1 MFSIAKAETYPAP
14 VGDGDVSAWKHAYY
28 VIVRLVQLAGRVH
41 MARFPGDFLQKVRDN
56 TNILDVVGSY
66 VSLKKKG
73 KRYWACCPFH
83 QEKTPSFSVSPEDG
97 LYYCFGCHAGGD
109 VFSFV
114 EKMENLSF
122 TEAVERLAEAAHLEL
137 PQAEVSPEEKRR
149 KQFNDELYHA
159 MELAVVYFH
168 NCLRR
173 TNMGKPGLAY
183 FKRRHL
189 TDETIDRFKLGFA
202 PDSWHKLYGDFR
214 TIKHISDTVLVT
226 SGLVGHK
233 NGRYYDTFRN
243 RCMFPILNLKGKP
256 VAFGGRVMDDSKPKY
271 LNSPETPIFNKR
283 QLLFALYQALP
294 EIRRTRQVIMVEGY
308 MDAISLHAHGV
319 TNAVASLGTAF
330 TIEQARLLKRYADE
344 VVFSYDMDAAGQNAT
359 RRALEIAGTTGLKMR
374 VLHLS
379 EGKDPDEFVNKYG
392 GEAYKEAVA
401 QAIPALDYL
410 FNSLLETHDRTS
422 LEGQHLILNDMFTVL
437 SARGDSFEFN
447 TYIQKMA
454 RALKVD
460 EGLVRNEARL
470 FARKNNPRVYI
481 SQRVQNI
488 TESVEEDKEKI
499 EALEK
504 AIIRYCF
511 ITGRRPDGWEYL
523 STHTFSNAFCG
534 RMYGILATLYAAG
547 QPWTKENAQGLMEH
561 EDMEYLAPLLVKEGR
576 IAISPWEEYVRPLV
590 ILTLQK
596 EYRVH
601 TEKAAEMLRQGKKQ
615 EAAEE
620 QLLCLKINRQIR
632 NLRKG

>member
-1 MFSIAKAETYPAP
+1 
-14 VGDGDVSAWKHAYY
+14 
-28 VIVRLVQLAGRVH
+28 

-137 PQAEVSPEEKRR
+137 PQAEISPEEKRR

-319 TNAVASLGTAF
+319 MNAVASLGTAF

-422 LEGQHLILNDMFTVL
+422 LEGQPLILNDMFTVL

-481 SQRVQNI
+481 SQRVQNM
-488 TESVEEDKEKI
+488 TESVEEDKEKEKI

-576 IAISPWEEYVRPLV
+576 IAISPWEEYIRPLV

>member
-1 MFSIAKAETYPAP
+1 
-14 VGDGDVSAWKHAYY
+14 
-28 VIVRLVQLAGRVH
+28 

-308 MDAISLHAHGV
+308 MDAISLHAQGV
-319 TNAVASLGTAF
+319 MNAVASLGTAF

-454 RALKVD
+454 RVLKVD

-481 SQRVQNI
+481 SQRVQNM
-488 TESVEEDKEKI
+488 TESVEEDKEKEKI

-576 IAISPWEEYVRPLV
+576 IAISPWEEYIRPLV

>member
-1 MFSIAKAETYPAP
+1 
-14 VGDGDVSAWKHAYY
+14 
-28 VIVRLVQLAGRVH
+28 

-576 IAISPWEEYVRPLV
+576 IAISPWEEYIRPLV

>member
-1 MFSIAKAETYPAP
+1 MTET
-14 VGDGDVSAWKHAYY
+14 
-28 VIVRLVQLAGRVH
+28 LVQWFVQNLGGSAAKELIIFIISMIPILELRGGLLAAGP
-41 MARFPGDFLQKVRDN
+41 AFLNVPMWRAIPICIIGN
-56 TNILDVVGSY
+56 LIPVPFILLFITKIFTW
-66 VSLKKKG
+66 LKGTKHLK
-73 KRYWACCPFH
+73 P
-83 QEKTPSFSVSPEDG
+83 
-97 LYYCFGCHAGGD
+97 
-109 VFSFV
+109 FV

-410 FNSLLETHDRTS
+410 FKSLLETHDRTS

-576 IAISPWEEYVRPLV
+576 IAISPWEEYIRPLV

>member
-1 MFSIAKAETYPAP
+1 
-14 VGDGDVSAWKHAYY
+14 
-28 VIVRLVQLAGRVH
+28 

-109 VFSFV
+109 IFSFV

-202 PDSWHKLYGDFR
+202 PDSWQKLYGDFR

-488 TESVEEDKEKI
+488 TESVEEDKEKEKI

-523 STHTFSNAFCG
+523 STHAFSNAFCG

-576 IAISPWEEYVRPLV
+576 IAISPWEEYIRPLV

>member
-1 MFSIAKAETYPAP
+1 
-14 VGDGDVSAWKHAYY
+14 
-28 VIVRLVQLAGRVH
+28 

-410 FNSLLETHDRTS
+410 FKSLLETHDRTS

-576 IAISPWEEYVRPLV
+576 IAISPWEEYIRPLV

-620 QLLCLKINRQIR
+620 QLLCLKINKQIR

>member
-1 MFSIAKAETYPAP
+1 
-14 VGDGDVSAWKHAYY
+14 
-28 VIVRLVQLAGRVH
+28 

-122 TEAVERLAEAAHLEL
+122 TEVVERLAEAAHLEL
-137 PQAEVSPEEKRR
+137 PRAEVSPEEKRR

-488 TESVEEDKEKI
+488 TESMEEDKEKEKI

-576 IAISPWEEYVRPLV
+576 IAISPWEEYIRPLV

>member
-1 MFSIAKAETYPAP
+1 
-14 VGDGDVSAWKHAYY
+14 
-28 VIVRLVQLAGRVH
+28 

-137 PQAEVSPEEKRR
+137 PRAEVSPEEKRR

-202 PDSWHKLYGDFR
+202 PDLWHKLYGDFR

-488 TESVEEDKEKI
+488 TESVGEDKEKEKI

-576 IAISPWEEYVRPLV
+576 IAISPWEEYIRPLV

-615 EAAEE
+615 EAAKE

>member
-1 MFSIAKAETYPAP
+1 
-14 VGDGDVSAWKHAYY
+14 
-28 VIVRLVQLAGRVH
+28 

-122 TEAVERLAEAAHLEL
+122 MEAVERLAEAAHLEL

-410 FNSLLETHDRTS
+410 FNLLLETHDRTS

-454 RALKVD
+454 RVLKVD

-481 SQRVQNI
+481 SQRVQNM
-488 TESVEEDKEKI
+488 TESVEEDKEKEKI

>member
-1 MFSIAKAETYPAP
+1 
-14 VGDGDVSAWKHAYY
+14 
-28 VIVRLVQLAGRVH
+28 

-168 NCLRR
+168 NCLSR

-410 FNSLLETHDRTS
+410 FKSLLETHDRTS

-488 TESVEEDKEKI
+488 TESVEEDKEKEKI

-576 IAISPWEEYVRPLV
+576 IAISPWEEYIRPLV

-620 QLLCLKINRQIR
+620 QLLCLKINKQIR

>member
-1 MFSIAKAETYPAP
+1 
-14 VGDGDVSAWKHAYY
+14 
-28 VIVRLVQLAGRVH
+28 

-56 TNILDVVGSY
+56 TNILDVVGAY

-410 FNSLLETHDRTS
+410 FKSLLETHDRTS

-488 TESVEEDKEKI
+488 TESVEEDKEKEKI

-576 IAISPWEEYVRPLV
+576 IAISPWEEYIRPLV

>member
-1 MFSIAKAETYPAP
+1 
-14 VGDGDVSAWKHAYY
+14 
-28 VIVRLVQLAGRVH
+28 

-137 PQAEVSPEEKRR
+137 PRAEVSPEEKRR

-488 TESVEEDKEKI
+488 TESVEEDKEKEKI

-534 RMYGILATLYAAG
+534 RVYGILATLYAAG

-576 IAISPWEEYVRPLV
+576 IAISLWEEYIRPLV

-615 EAAEE
+615 EAAKE

>member
-1 MFSIAKAETYPAP
+1 
-14 VGDGDVSAWKHAYY
+14 
-28 VIVRLVQLAGRVH
+28 

-109 VFSFV
+109 IFSFV

-214 TIKHISDTVLVT
+214 TIKHIPDTVLVT

-488 TESVEEDKEKI
+488 TESVEEDKEKEKI

-511 ITGRRPDGWEYL
+511 IAGRRPDGWEYL

-576 IAISPWEEYVRPLV
+576 IAISPWEEYIRPLV

>member
-1 MFSIAKAETYPAP
+1 
-14 VGDGDVSAWKHAYY
+14 
-28 VIVRLVQLAGRVH
+28 

-122 TEAVERLAEAAHLEL
+122 MEAVERLAEAAHLEL

-410 FNSLLETHDRTS
+410 FKSLLETHDRTS

-488 TESVEEDKEKI
+488 TESVEEDKEKEKI

-523 STHTFSNAFCG
+523 STYTFSNAFCG

-561 EDMEYLAPLLVKEGR
+561 EDLEYLAPLLVKEGR
-576 IAISPWEEYVRPLV
+576 IAISPWEEYIRPLV

>member
-1 MFSIAKAETYPAP
+1 
-14 VGDGDVSAWKHAYY
+14 
-28 VIVRLVQLAGRVH
+28 

-122 TEAVERLAEAAHLEL
+122 TEAVERLAEAVHLEL

-410 FNSLLETHDRTS
+410 FKSLLETHDRTS

-488 TESVEEDKEKI
+488 TESVEEDKEKEKI

-547 QPWTKENAQGLMEH
+547 QPWTKENARGLMEH

-576 IAISPWEEYVRPLV
+576 IAISPWEEYIRPLV

>member
-1 MFSIAKAETYPAP
+1 
-14 VGDGDVSAWKHAYY
+14 
-28 VIVRLVQLAGRVH
+28 

-294 EIRRTRQVIMVEGY
+294 EIRRTRQVVMVEGY

-410 FNSLLETHDRTS
+410 FKSLLETHDRTS

-488 TESVEEDKEKI
+488 TESVEEDKEKEKI

-534 RMYGILATLYAAG
+534 RMYGILDTLYAAG

-576 IAISPWEEYVRPLV
+576 IAISPWEEYIRPLV

>member
-1 MFSIAKAETYPAP
+1 
-14 VGDGDVSAWKHAYY
+14 
-28 VIVRLVQLAGRVH
+28 

-137 PQAEVSPEEKRR
+137 PRAEVSPEEKRR

-173 TNMGKPGLAY
+173 TNMGNPGLAY

-488 TESVEEDKEKI
+488 TESVEEDKEKEKI

-534 RMYGILATLYAAG
+534 RMYGILATLYATG

-576 IAISPWEEYVRPLV
+576 IAISPWEEYIRPLV

-615 EAAEE
+615 EAAKE

>member
-1 MFSIAKAETYPAP
+1 
-14 VGDGDVSAWKHAYY
+14 
-28 VIVRLVQLAGRVH
+28 

-56 TNILDVVGSY
+56 TNILDVVGAY

-410 FNSLLETHDRTS
+410 FKSLLETHDRTS

-454 RALKVD
+454 RVLKVD

-488 TESVEEDKEKI
+488 TESVEEDKEKEKI

-576 IAISPWEEYVRPLV
+576 IAISPWEEYIRPLV

>member
-1 MFSIAKAETYPAP
+1 
-14 VGDGDVSAWKHAYY
+14 
-28 VIVRLVQLAGRVH
+28 

-66 VSLKKKG
+66 VPLKKKG

-401 QAIPALDYL
+401 QAISALDYL

-481 SQRVQNI
+481 SQRVQNM
-488 TESVEEDKEKI
+488 TESVEEDKEKEKI

-576 IAISPWEEYVRPLV
+576 IAISPWEEYIRPLV

>member
-1 MFSIAKAETYPAP
+1 
-14 VGDGDVSAWKHAYY
+14 
-28 VIVRLVQLAGRVH
+28 

-137 PQAEVSPEEKRR
+137 PRAEVSPEEKRR

-410 FNSLLETHDRTS
+410 FNSLLETDDRTS

-488 TESVEEDKEKI
+488 TESVEEDKEKEKI

-576 IAISPWEEYVRPLV
+576 IAISPWEEYIRPLV

>member
-1 MFSIAKAETYPAP
+1 
-14 VGDGDVSAWKHAYY
+14 
-28 VIVRLVQLAGRVH
+28 

-214 TIKHISDTVLVT
+214 TIKHIPDTVLVT

-344 VVFSYDMDAAGQNAT
+344 VVFSYDMDAAGQKAT

-488 TESVEEDKEKI
+488 TESVEEDKEKEKI

-576 IAISPWEEYVRPLV
+576 IAISPWEEYIRPLV

>member
-1 MFSIAKAETYPAP
+1 
-14 VGDGDVSAWKHAYY
+14 
-28 VIVRLVQLAGRVH
+28 

-109 VFSFV
+109 IFSFV

-214 TIKHISDTVLVT
+214 TIKHIPDTVLVT

-488 TESVEEDKEKI
+488 TESVEEDKEKEKI

-534 RMYGILATLYAAG
+534 RMYGVLATLYAAG

-576 IAISPWEEYVRPLV
+576 IAISPWEEYIRPLV

-601 TEKAAEMLRQGKKQ
+601 TEKAAEMLRQGQKQ

>member
-1 MFSIAKAETYPAP
+1 
-14 VGDGDVSAWKHAYY
+14 
-28 VIVRLVQLAGRVH
+28 

-137 PQAEVSPEEKRR
+137 PRAEVSPEEKRR

-488 TESVEEDKEKI
+488 TESVEEDKEKEKI

-576 IAISPWEEYVRPLV
+576 IAISPWEEYIRPLV

-601 TEKAAEMLRQGKKQ
+601 TEKAEEMLRQGKKQ
-615 EAAEE
+615 EAAKE
-620 QLLCLKINRQIR
+620 QLLCIKINRQIR

>member
-1 MFSIAKAETYPAP
+1 
-14 VGDGDVSAWKHAYY
+14 
-28 VIVRLVQLAGRVH
+28 

-226 SGLVGHK
+226 SGLVGYK

-454 RALKVD
+454 RVLKVD

-481 SQRVQNI
+481 SQRVQNM
-488 TESVEEDKEKI
+488 TESVEEDKEKEKI

-511 ITGRRPDGWEYL
+511 ITGRHPDGWEYL

-576 IAISPWEEYVRPLV
+576 IAISPWEEYIRPLV

-596 EYRVH
+596 EYWVH